1 MSQNLAKGCNISMYD
16 SDWAIVDDADQ
27 FDAGRSATL
36 RKIVRQWSEWRAMFT
51 RPPHPLTDERS
62 PYAVTEFHGIHEEAE

>member
-16 SDWAIVDDADQ
+16 RDWAIVDSADQ

-36 RKIVRQWSEWRAMFT
+36 RKIVRQWAEWRKQFQPA
-51 RPPHPLTDERS
+51 HALTDERA
-62 PYAVTEFHGIHEEAE
+62 PYHVEHFDGIHEEPT